1 MTDNDTLTVVERES
15 DEVTLVDTLQADS
28 EGDVV
33 ELPDGGKG
41 VIVMEGGE
49 DVQIDD
55 ESVAE
60 GEVVV
65 AYASE
70 QGYTIVDADDLTSA
84 SFDIDEDADP
94 EAVKDAMAADA
105 YADLEEPESEAAI
118 DVLVGTGIG
127 FDTWPDSWEDADTP
141 ARIIA
146 LDAWS
151 SLGGTWTGCM
161 AEIKSKRVCSAFK
174 DEILGTT
181 QWR

>member
-1 MTDNDTLTVVERES
+1 MSNRLTVVESKR
-15 DEVTLVDTLQADS
+15 DVLRVIDTLAADS

-33 ELPDGGKG
+33 KLPSGGKG

-49 DVQIDD
+49 DVEIDG

-70 QGYTIVDADDLTSA
+70 QGYTIVDADELTSA
-84 SFDIDEDADP
+84 SFDIEEDVDE
-94 EAVKDAMAADA
+94 EAVKDAMAADT
-105 YADLEEPESEAAI
+105 YDDIEEPSNEAAI
-118 DVLVGTGIG
+118 DVLVDGSIG
-127 FDTWPDSWEDADTP
+127 FDTWPDSWEEADTP

-151 SLGGTWTGCM
+151 SMGGTWSGCFR
-161 AEIKSKRVCSAFK
+161 EIKSKRVCSAFK